1 MPENNPVYTKL
12 PFTGR
17 HPAAFALSNRKGE
30 IWMAHDHLLV
40 IEAGAYSEQAK
51 RIYFDDIQTIT
62 ITPTP
67 TARKVGTW
75 LSAVGFVLI
84 LISILGILIYPSL
97 DRPSR
102 DTVFQEVG
110 LSFLVAVCG
119 IISFVMLW
127 LGITRLLA
135 MPSCNC
141 VVHTATQA
149 HPVLAL
155 SSLRKAEKFVA
166 FIRPYLD
173 STQGAIPE
181 ERFEQATE
189 PTLVRPAIAT
199 KLGRTSK
206 GDAPKPPLKPLF
218 HWMLFLIQIPGSING
233 VTMFFI
239 PGTIQQNISMFI
251 MAVQLV
257 AIIGALVSQARSRC
271 PRELTVLTW
280 ALVVSIGILFTTWT
294 FISAFLQSFNPGT
307 EFDVAVLM
315 GYPAYQG
322 LLVADI
328 LICTALGVLGI
339 MRLARGV
346 NMPAP
351 EPPPMAASVAPP
363 PLPPRGETLSPDAET
378 LP

>member
-1 MPENNPVYTKL
+1 MPENKPAYTKL

-17 HPAAFALSNRKGE
+17 HPAAFTLSNRKGE

-110 LSFLVAVCG
+110 LSFLVAICG
-119 IISFVMLW
+119 LISFVLLW
-127 LGITRLLA
+127 YGISRLLA

-141 VVHTATQA
+141 VVHTATQS

-155 SSLRKAEKFVA
+155 SSLRKAEKFMA

-173 STQGAIPE
+173 SAQGAIPA
-181 ERFEQATE
+181 ERFEQPIQPILARAAVAPKFGATN
-189 PTLVRPAIAT
+189 
-199 KLGRTSK
+199 KS
-206 GDAPKPPLKPLF
+206 DAPKPPLKPLF
-218 HWMLFLIQIPGSING
+218 HWMLFIIQILGSINA
-233 VTMFFI
+233 VTLFFI
-239 PGTIQQNISMFI
+239 PGSAQQYISMFFL
-251 MAVQLV
+251 VLQVV
-257 AIIGALVSQARSRC
+257 AIIGALIYQVRSRC
-271 PRELTVLTW
+271 PRDLKILTW
-280 ALVVSIGILFTTWT
+280 VVVVSTGISFTISTYM
-294 FISAFLQSFNPGT
+294 SAFLQSYNPGAAH
-307 EFDVAVLM
+307 DVEVLM
-315 GYPAYQG
+315 GYPAYQW
-322 LLVADI
+322 LLIADI
-328 LICTALGVLGI
+328 MISTALGLLGL

-346 NMPAP
+346 NVPAP

-363 PLPPRGETLSPDAET
+363 PLPPAFESAPPSGEDA
-378 LP
+378 P